1 MKKILIAPIFLMSFF
16 LQAQTHT
23 VAEKETP
30 YSISKKYG
38 LSLKEL
44 YELNPEIKDGAIKI
58 GQTLNI
64 GKKSTGQKQKVVA
77 ASKEVQLG
85 KIILKPKQT
94 LYSLTR
100 QYHVTEAEVRKLNPN
115 LEMKIGEEVVLPLDK
130 ITKYGA
136 SELVTTSTPKE
147 VATPAPAQ
155 ESSSVEKTTK
165 TLSEGEYEVQS
176 RDNYSRITKQFGISK
191 KDLFALNPGLEESG
205 LKVGDII
212 KVKHPSVTNSTESA
226 KPDFSETKK
235 VTPSQEDYITYTVQ
249 AGDTVFGIL
258 NKYDLDLDQLL
269 ELNPQISDGLKP
281 GMVLKIKKF
290 NKAYVKKNTNALKV
304 VLMLPFG
311 FDTGDS
317 KYRGLATDFLMG
329 AKLAVQ
335 MNAKKGQELDFN
347 IIDAGNEKAFKKN
360 LIQIDPS
367 NTDLIIGPLFKSNVL
382 EVLDYVKDT
391 QIPVVAPFANSEDM
405 YDFGNLIIAETDK
418 TIYADRIA
426 KEVKEVFSNQKIYIV
441 SGADTIN
448 ADYIKTKLEKSLK
461 KADIVIV
468 DNASKIELEQNMM
481 TGQSSPVIAI
491 LASDDDAVG
500 NAFASK
506 LINLSKETKG
516 IKAFSMFYTS
526 AFDKKV
532 DELSQASLVYIMDRK
547 IDSEGDF
554 EKEVLAAYK
563 SKYCKTPSKYAVVG
577 FDIVNDMLSRE
588 NKKGEIFKQMGQT
601 QTQLAT
607 KFEFQRVKPNGAYVN
622 VGYRVVR
629 LLP

>member
-491 LASDDDAVG
+491 LASDDDGVG
-500 NAFASK
+500 SAFAST

-516 IKAFSMFYTS
+516 IKAFSMFYTP

-532 DELSQASLVYIMDRK
+532 DELNQVSLVYLTDRK
-547 IDSEGDF
+547 INEEGDF
-554 EKEVLAAYK
+554 EKEILAAYK
-563 SKYCKTPSKYAVVG
+563 AKYCKTPSKYAIVG

-607 KFEFQRVKPNGAYVN
+607 KFEFQRIKPNGAYVN
-622 VGYRVVR
+622 VSYRVVR

>member
-1 MKKILIAPIFLMSFF
+1 MKKILIAPIFLVSFF

-23 VAEKETP
+23 VVEKETP
-30 YSISKKYG
+30 YSISRKYG
-38 LSLKEL
+38 LSIKEL

-58 GQTLNI
+58 GQTLNV
-64 GKKSTGQKQKVVA
+64 GKKSTRPKQKVVDS
-77 ASKEVQLG
+77 SKEVQLG

-136 SELVTTSTPKE
+136 TELVTTTKETTTP
-147 VATPAPAQ
+147 TTTQ
-155 ESSSVEKTTK
+155 ENSSAEKATK
-165 TLSEGEYEVQS
+165 TLAEGEYEVQAK
-176 RDNYSRITKQFGISK
+176 DNYYRITRQFGISK

-205 LKVGDII
+205 LKVGEVI
-212 KVKHPSVTNSTESA
+212 KVKHQAIAGSTESA

-235 VTPSQEDYITYTVQ
+235 VTTPSQEDYITYTVQ
-249 AGDTVFGIL
+249 EGDTVFGIL

-269 ELNPQISDGLKP
+269 ELNPQISEGLKP

-329 AKLAVQ
+329 AKLAVE
-335 MNAKKGQELDFN
+335 MNARKGQELDFN

-360 LIQIDPS
+360 LIQIDSS
-367 NTDLIIGPLFKSNVL
+367 NTDLIIGPLFKTNVL

-405 YDFGNLIIAETDK
+405 YGFGNLIIAETDK
-418 TIYADRIA
+418 AIYADRIV

-441 SGADTIN
+441 SGAETTN
-448 ADYIKTKLEKSLK
+448 ADYIKTKLEKSLR

-506 LINLSKETKG
+506 LISLSKETKG
-516 IKAFSMFYTS
+516 IKAFSMFYTP

-547 IDSEGDF
+547 INSEGSF

-563 SKYCKTPSKYAVVG
+563 AKYCKTPSKYAVVG

-607 KFEFQRVKPNGAYVN
+607 KFEFQRIKPNGAYVN
-622 VGYRVVR
+622 IGYRVVR

>member
-1 MKKILIAPIFLMSFF
+1 MKKILIAPIFLVSFF

-23 VAEKETP
+23 VVEKETP
-30 YSISKKYG
+30 YSISRKYG
-38 LSLKEL
+38 LSIKEL

-58 GQTLNI
+58 GQTLNV
-64 GKKSTGQKQKVVA
+64 GKKSTRPKQKVVDS
-77 ASKEVQLG
+77 SKEVQLG

-130 ITKYGA
+130 ITKYGVT
-136 SELVTTSTPKE
+136 ELVTTTKETTTP
-147 VATPAPAQ
+147 TTTQ
-155 ESSSVEKTTK
+155 ENSSAEKATK
-165 TLSEGEYEVQS
+165 TLAEGEYEVQAK
-176 RDNYSRITKQFGISK
+176 DNYYRITRQFGISK

-205 LKVGDII
+205 LKVGEVI
-212 KVKHPSVTNSTESA
+212 KVKHQAIASSTESA

-235 VTPSQEDYITYTVQ
+235 VTTPSQEDYITYTVQ
-249 AGDTVFGIL
+249 EGDTVFGIL

-269 ELNPQISDGLKP
+269 ELNPQISEGLKP

-329 AKLAVQ
+329 AKLAVE
-335 MNAKKGQELDFN
+335 MNARKGQELDFN

-360 LIQIDPS
+360 LIQIDSS
-367 NTDLIIGPLFKSNVL
+367 NTDLIIGPLFKTNVL

-405 YDFGNLIIAETDK
+405 YGFGNLIIAETDK
-418 TIYADRIA
+418 AIYADRIV

-441 SGADTIN
+441 SGAETTN
-448 ADYIKTKLEKSLK
+448 ADYIKTKLEKSLR
-461 KADIVIV
+461 KADIIIV

-491 LASDDDAVG
+491 LASDDDGVG
-500 NAFASK
+500 SAFAST

-516 IKAFSMFYTS
+516 IKAFSMFYTP

-532 DELSQASLVYIMDRK
+532 DELNQVSLVYLTDRK
-547 IDSEGDF
+547 INEEGDF
-554 EKEVLAAYK
+554 EKEILAAYK
-563 SKYCKTPSKYAVVG
+563 AKYCKTPSKYAIVG

-607 KFEFQRVKPNGAYVN
+607 KFEFQRIKPNGAYVN

>member
-1 MKKILIAPIFLMSFF
+1 MKKILIAPIFLVSFF

-23 VAEKETP
+23 VVEKETP
-30 YSISKKYG
+30 YSISRKYG
-38 LSLKEL
+38 LSIKEL
-44 YELNPEIKDGAIKI
+44 YELNPEIKDGVIKI
-58 GQTLNI
+58 GQTLNV
-64 GKKSTGQKQKVVA
+64 GKKSTRPKQKVVDS
-77 ASKEVQLG
+77 SKEVQLG

-136 SELVTTSTPKE
+136 TELVTTTKETTTP
-147 VATPAPAQ
+147 TTTQ
-155 ESSSVEKTTK
+155 ENSSAEKATK
-165 TLSEGEYEVQS
+165 TLAEGEYEVQAK
-176 RDNYSRITKQFGISK
+176 DNYYRITRQFGISK

-205 LKVGDII
+205 LKVGEVI
-212 KVKHPSVTNSTESA
+212 KVKHQAIASSTESA

-235 VTPSQEDYITYTVQ
+235 VTLSQEDYITYTVQ
-249 AGDTVFGIL
+249 EGDTVFGIL

-269 ELNPQISDGLKP
+269 ELNPQISEGLKP

-329 AKLAVQ
+329 AKLAVE
-335 MNAKKGQELDFN
+335 MNARKGQELDFN

-360 LIQIDPS
+360 LIQIDSS
-367 NTDLIIGPLFKSNVL
+367 NTDLIIGPLFKTNVL

-405 YDFGNLIIAETDK
+405 YGFGNLIIAETDK
-418 TIYADRIA
+418 AIYADRIV

-441 SGADTIN
+441 SGAETTN
-448 ADYIKTKLEKSLK
+448 ADYIKTKLEKSLR

-491 LASDDDAVG
+491 LASDDDGVG
-500 NAFASK
+500 SAFAST

-516 IKAFSMFYTS
+516 IKAFSMFYTP

-532 DELSQASLVYIMDRK
+532 DELNQVSLVYLTDRK
-547 IDSEGDF
+547 INEEGDF
-554 EKEVLAAYK
+554 EKEILAAYK
-563 SKYCKTPSKYAVVG
+563 AKYCKTPSKYAIVG

-607 KFEFQRVKPNGAYVN
+607 KFEFQRIKPNGAYVN

>member
-16 LQAQTHT
+16 LQAQMHT

-136 SELVTTSTPKE
+136 SELVTTSTTKE
-147 VATPAPAQ
+147 TTAPNITQ
-155 ESSSVEKTTK
+155 ESSSVEKTVK
-165 TLSEGEYEVQS
+165 ALSEGEYEVQA
-176 RDNYSRITKQFGISK
+176 RDNYYRITRQFGISK

-212 KVKHPSVTNSTESA
+212 KVKHPAVANSTESA

-235 VTPSQEDYITYTVQ
+235 VTPSQEDYVTYTVQ

-258 NKYDLDLDQLL
+258 SKYDLDLDQLL

-329 AKLAVQ
+329 AKLAVE
-335 MNAKKGQELDFN
+335 MNARKGQELDFN

-367 NTDLIIGPLFKSNVL
+367 NTDLIIGPLFKTNVL

-418 TIYADRIA
+418 TIYADRIV

-441 SGADTIN
+441 SGAETTN

-516 IKAFSMFYTS
+516 IKAFSMFYTP

-547 IDSEGDF
+547 INSEGSF

-563 SKYCKTPSKYAVVG
+563 AKYCKTPSKYAIVG

-588 NKKGEIFKQMGQT
+588 NKKGEIFKQMGQA

-607 KFEFQRVKPNGAYVN
+607 KFEFQRIKPNGAYVN

>member
-16 LQAQTHT
+16 LQAQMHT

-77 ASKEVQLG
+77 ASKDVQLG

-136 SELVTTSTPKE
+136 SELVTTSTTKE
-147 VATPAPAQ
+147 TTAPNITQ
-155 ESSSVEKTTK
+155 ESSSVEKTVK
-165 TLSEGEYEVQS
+165 ALSEGEYEVQA
-176 RDNYSRITKQFGISK
+176 RDNYYRITRQFGISK

-212 KVKHPSVTNSTESA
+212 KVKHPAVANSTESA

-235 VTPSQEDYITYTVQ
+235 VTPSQEDYVTYTVQ

-258 NKYDLDLDQLL
+258 SKYDLDLDQLL

-329 AKLAVQ
+329 AKLAVE
-335 MNAKKGQELDFN
+335 MNARKGQELDFN

-367 NTDLIIGPLFKSNVL
+367 NTDLIIGPLFKTNVL

-418 TIYADRIA
+418 TIYADRIV

-441 SGADTIN
+441 SGAETTN
-448 ADYIKTKLEKSLK
+448 ADYIKTKLEKSLR

-532 DELSQASLVYIMDRK
+532 DELSQANLVYIMDRK
-547 IDSEGDF
+547 INSEGSF

-563 SKYCKTPSKYAVVG
+563 AKYCKTPSKYAVVG

-607 KFEFQRVKPNGAYVN
+607 KFEFQRIKPNGAYVN

>member
-491 LASDDDAVG
+491 LASDDDGVG
-500 NAFASK
+500 SAFAST

-516 IKAFSMFYTS
+516 IKAFSMFYTP

-532 DELSQASLVYIMDRK
+532 DELNQVSLVYLTDRK
-547 IDSEGDF
+547 INEEGDF
-554 EKEVLAAYK
+554 EKEILAAYK
-563 SKYCKTPSKYAVVG
+563 AKYCKTPSKYAIVG

-607 KFEFQRVKPNGAYVN
+607 KFEFQRIKPNGAYVN

>member
-30 YSISKKYG
+30 YSISRKYG
-38 LSLKEL
+38 LSIKEL

-64 GKKSTGQKQKVVA
+64 GKKSAGQRQKVVA

-85 KIILKPKQT
+85 KIVLKPKQT
-94 LYSLTR
+94 LYSLIR
-100 QYHVTEAEVRKLNPN
+100 QYHITETEVRKLNPN

-136 SELVTTSTPKE
+136 SELVTTSTVKE
-147 VATPAPAQ
+147 VATPTTTQ
-155 ESSSVEKTTK
+155 ENSSVEKTAK
-165 TLSEGEYEVQS
+165 ALSEGEYEVQAK
-176 RDNYSRITKQFGISK
+176 DNYYRITRQFGISK
-191 KDLFALNPGLEESG
+191 KDLFALNPGLEENG
-205 LKVGDII
+205 LKVGEVI
-212 KVKHPSVTNSTESA
+212 KVKHPSVANSTEKI

-235 VTPSQEDYITYTVQ
+235 VVPSQEDYITYTVQ

-269 ELNPQISDGLKP
+269 ELNPQISEGLKP

-329 AKLAVQ
+329 AKLAVE

-360 LIQIDPS
+360 LIQIDQS

-391 QIPVVAPFANSEDM
+391 QIPIVAPFANSEEM
-405 YDFGNLIIAETDK
+405 YGFGNLIIAETDK
-418 TIYADRIA
+418 TIYADRIV

-441 SGADTIN
+441 AGDDTTN
-448 ADYIKTKLEKSLK
+448 ANYIKAGLDRSLR
-461 KADIVIV
+461 KAEVIIV

-491 LASDDDAVG
+491 LASDDDGVG

-506 LINLSKETKG
+506 IIGLSKDTKG
-516 IKAFSMFYTS
+516 IKAFSMFYVP

-532 DELSQASLVYIMDRK
+532 DELSQANLVYIMDRK
-547 IDSEGDF
+547 INSEGSF

-563 SKYCKTPSKYAVVG
+563 AKYCKTPSKYAVVG

-607 KFEFQRVKPNGAYVN
+607 KFEFQRIKPNGAYVN

>member
-1 MKKILIAPIFLMSFF
+1 MKKILIAPIFLVSFF

-23 VAEKETP
+23 VVEKETP
-30 YSISKKYG
+30 YSISRKYG
-38 LSLKEL
+38 LSIKEL

-58 GQTLNI
+58 GQTLNV
-64 GKKSTGQKQKVVA
+64 GKKSTRPKQKVVDS
-77 ASKEVQLG
+77 SKEVQLG

-136 SELVTTSTPKE
+136 TELVTTTKETTTP
-147 VATPAPAQ
+147 TTTQ
-155 ESSSVEKTTK
+155 ENSSAEKATK
-165 TLSEGEYEVQS
+165 TLAEGEYEVQAK
-176 RDNYSRITKQFGISK
+176 DNYYRITRQFGISK

-205 LKVGDII
+205 LKVGEVI
-212 KVKHPSVTNSTESA
+212 KVKHQAIASSTESA

-235 VTPSQEDYITYTVQ
+235 VTLSQEDYITYTVQ
-249 AGDTVFGIL
+249 EGDTVFGIL

-269 ELNPQISDGLKP
+269 ELNPQISEGLKQ

-329 AKLAVQ
+329 AKLAVE
-335 MNAKKGQELDFN
+335 MNARKGQELDFN

-360 LIQIDPS
+360 LIQIDSS
-367 NTDLIIGPLFKSNVL
+367 NTDLIIGPLFKTNVL

-405 YDFGNLIIAETDK
+405 YGFGNLIIAETDK
-418 TIYADRIA
+418 AIYADRIV
-426 KEVKEVFSNQKIYIV
+426 KEVKEVFSNQEIYIV
-441 SGADTIN
+441 SGAETTN
-448 ADYIKTKLEKSLK
+448 ADYIKTKLEKSLR

-491 LASDDDAVG
+491 LASDDDGVG
-500 NAFASK
+500 SAFAST

-516 IKAFSMFYTS
+516 IKAFSMFYTP

-532 DELSQASLVYIMDRK
+532 DELNQVSLVYLTDRK
-547 IDSEGDF
+547 INEEGDF
-554 EKEVLAAYK
+554 EKEILAAYK
-563 SKYCKTPSKYAVVG
+563 AKYCKTPSKYAIVG

-607 KFEFQRVKPNGAYVN
+607 KFEFQRIKPNGAYVN

>member
-1 MKKILIAPIFLMSFF
+1 MKKILIAPIFLVSFF

-23 VAEKETP
+23 VVEKETP
-30 YSISKKYG
+30 YSISRKYG
-38 LSLKEL
+38 LSIKEL

-58 GQTLNI
+58 GQTLNV
-64 GKKSTGQKQKVVA
+64 GKKSTRPKQKVVDS
-77 ASKEVQLG
+77 SKEVQLG

-136 SELVTTSTPKE
+136 TELVTTTKETTTP
-147 VATPAPAQ
+147 TTTQ
-155 ESSSVEKTTK
+155 ENSSAEKATK
-165 TLSEGEYEVQS
+165 TLAEGEYEVQAK
-176 RDNYSRITKQFGISK
+176 DNYYRITRQFGISK

-205 LKVGDII
+205 LKVGEVI
-212 KVKHPSVTNSTESA
+212 KVKHQAIASSTESA

-235 VTPSQEDYITYTVQ
+235 VTTPSQEDYITYTVQ
-249 AGDTVFGIL
+249 EGDTVFGIL

-269 ELNPQISDGLKP
+269 ELNPQISEGLKP

-329 AKLAVQ
+329 AKLAVE
-335 MNAKKGQELDFN
+335 MNARKGQELDFN

-360 LIQIDPS
+360 LIQIDSS
-367 NTDLIIGPLFKSNVL
+367 NTDLIIGPLFKTNVL

-405 YDFGNLIIAETDK
+405 YGFGNLIIAETDK
-418 TIYADRIA
+418 AIYADRIV

-441 SGADTIN
+441 SGAETTN
-448 ADYIKTKLEKSLK
+448 ADYIKTKLEKSLR

-491 LASDDDAVG
+491 LASDDDGVG
-500 NAFASK
+500 SAFAST

-516 IKAFSMFYTS
+516 IKAFSMFYTP

-532 DELSQASLVYIMDRK
+532 DELNQVSLIYLTDRK
-547 IDSEGDF
+547 INEEGDF
-554 EKEVLAAYK
+554 EKEILAAYK
-563 SKYCKTPSKYAVVG
+563 AKYCKTPSKYAIVG

-607 KFEFQRVKPNGAYVN
+607 KFEFQRIKPNGAYVN

>member
-64 GKKSTGQKQKVVA
+64 GKKSAGQKQKVVV

-100 QYHVTEAEVRKLNPN
+100 QYHITEAEVRKLNPN

-136 SELVTTSTPKE
+136 SELVTTSTVKE
-147 VATPAPAQ
+147 IAAPTATQ
-155 ESSSVEKTTK
+155 ENSSVEKTAK
-165 TLSEGEYEVQS
+165 TLSEGEYEVQAK
-176 RDNYSRITKQFGISK
+176 DNYYRITRQFGISK
-191 KDLFALNPGLEESG
+191 KDLFALNPGLEENG
-205 LKVGDII
+205 LKVGEVI
-212 KVKHPSVTNSTESA
+212 KVKYPSVANSTEKI

-235 VTPSQEDYITYTVQ
+235 TVPSQEDYITYTVQ

-269 ELNPQISDGLKP
+269 ELNPEISEGLKP

-329 AKLAVQ
+329 AKLAVE

-360 LIQIDPS
+360 LIQIDQS

-391 QIPVVAPFANSEDM
+391 QIPVVAPFANSEEM
-405 YDFGNLIIAETDK
+405 YGFGNLIIAETDK
-418 TIYADRIA
+418 TIYADRIV

-441 SGADTIN
+441 AGDDTTN
-448 ADYIKTKLEKSLK
+448 ANYIKAGLEKSLR
-461 KADIVIV
+461 KAEVIIV
-468 DNASKIELEQNMM
+468 DNASKIELDQNMV

-500 NAFASK
+500 SAFTSK
-506 LINLSKETKG
+506 LIDLSKDTKG
-516 IKAFSMFYTS
+516 IKSFSMFYVP

-532 DELSQASLVYIMDRK
+532 DELSQANLVYIMDRK
-547 IDSEGDF
+547 INSEGNF

-563 SKYCKTPSKYAVVG
+563 AKYCKIPSKYAIVG

-607 KFEFQRVKPNGAYVN
+607 KFEFQRIKPNGAYVN

>member
-1 MKKILIAPIFLMSFF
+1 MKKILIAPIFLVSFF

-23 VAEKETP
+23 VVEKETP
-30 YSISKKYG
+30 YSISRKYG
-38 LSLKEL
+38 LSIKEL

-58 GQTLNI
+58 GQPLNV
-64 GKKSTGQKQKVVA
+64 GKKSTRPKQKVVDS
-77 ASKEVQLG
+77 SKEVQLG

-100 QYHVTEAEVRKLNPN
+100 QYHITEAEVRKLNPN

-136 SELVTTSTPKE
+136 SELVTTSTVKE
-147 VATPAPAQ
+147 ISTPTTTQ
-155 ESSSVEKTTK
+155 ENSSVEKTAK
-165 TLSEGEYEVQS
+165 ALSEGEYEVQAK
-176 RDNYSRITKQFGISK
+176 DNYYRITRQFGISK
-191 KDLFALNPGLEESG
+191 KDLFALNPGLEENG
-205 LKVGDII
+205 LKVGEVI
-212 KVKHPSVTNSTESA
+212 KVKHPSVANSTEKI

-235 VTPSQEDYITYTVQ
+235 VVPSQEDYITYTVQ

-269 ELNPQISDGLKP
+269 ELNPQISEGLKP

-329 AKLAVQ
+329 AKLAVE

-360 LIQIDPS
+360 LIQIDQS

-391 QIPVVAPFANSEDM
+391 QIPIVAPFANSEEM
-405 YDFGNLIIAETDK
+405 YGFGNLIIAETDK
-418 TIYADRIA
+418 TIYADRIV

-441 SGADTIN
+441 AGDDTTN
-448 ADYIKTKLEKSLK
+448 ANYIKTGLEKSLR
-461 KADIVIV
+461 KAEVIIV

-491 LASDDDAVG
+491 LASDDDGVG

-506 LINLSKETKG
+506 IISLSKDTKG
-516 IKAFSMFYTS
+516 IKAFSMFYTP

-532 DELSQASLVYIMDRK
+532 DELSQANLVYIMDRK
-547 IDSEGDF
+547 INSEGSF

-563 SKYCKTPSKYAVVG
+563 AKYCKTPSKYAVVG

-607 KFEFQRVKPNGAYVN
+607 KFEFQRIKPNGAYVN

>member
-30 YSISKKYG
+30 YSISRKYG

-329 AKLAVQ
+329 AKLAVE

-405 YDFGNLIIAETDK
+405 YDFGNLIIAETGK
-418 TIYADRIA
+418 AIYADRIV

-441 SGADTIN
+441 SGADTTN

-506 LINLSKETKG
+506 LISLSKETKG
-516 IKAFSMFYTS
+516 IKAFSMFYTP

-554 EKEVLAAYK
+554 EKEVLATYK
-563 SKYCKTPSKYAVVG
+563 SKYCKTPSKYAIVG

-588 NKKGEIFKQMGQT
+588 NKKGEIFKQMGQA

>member
-212 KVKHPSVTNSTESA
+212 KVKHPAVANSTESA

-235 VTPSQEDYITYTVQ
+235 VTPSQEDYVTYTVQ

-258 NKYDLDLDQLL
+258 SKYDLDLDQLL

-329 AKLAVQ
+329 AKLAVE
-335 MNAKKGQELDFN
+335 MNARKGQELDFN

-367 NTDLIIGPLFKSNVL
+367 NTDLIIGPLFKTNVL

-418 TIYADRIA
+418 TIYADRIV

-441 SGADTIN
+441 SGAETTN
-448 ADYIKTKLEKSLK
+448 ADYIKTKLEKSLR

-532 DELSQASLVYIMDRK
+532 DELSQANLVYIMDRK
-547 IDSEGDF
+547 INSEGSF

-563 SKYCKTPSKYAVVG
+563 AKYCKTPSKYAVVG

-607 KFEFQRVKPNGAYVN
+607 KFEFQRIKPNGAYVN

>member
-30 YSISKKYG
+30 YSISRKYG
-38 LSLKEL
+38 LSMKEL

-77 ASKEVQLG
+77 ASKEIQLG

-115 LEMKIGEEVVLPLDK
+115 LEMKIGEEVVLPLNK

-136 SELVTTSTPKE
+136 SELVTTSTIKE
-147 VATPAPAQ
+147 TATPAPAQ

-212 KVKHPSVTNSTESA
+212 KVKHPSVANSTESA

-329 AKLAVQ
+329 AKLAVE

-418 TIYADRIA
+418 TIYADRIV
-426 KEVKEVFSNQKIYIV
+426 KEVKRFFLTRRFILYQGQKQQ
-441 SGADTIN
+441 T
-448 ADYIKTKLEKSLK
+448 
-461 KADIVIV
+461 
-468 DNASKIELEQNMM
+468 
-481 TGQSSPVIAI
+481 
-491 LASDDDAVG
+491 
-500 NAFASK
+500 
-506 LINLSKETKG
+506 LI
-516 IKAFSMFYTS
+516 I
-526 AFDKKV
+526 
-532 DELSQASLVYIMDRK
+532 
-547 IDSEGDF
+547 
-554 EKEVLAAYK
+554 
-563 SKYCKTPSKYAVVG
+563 
-577 FDIVNDMLSRE
+577 
-588 NKKGEIFKQMGQT
+588 
-601 QTQLAT
+601 
-607 KFEFQRVKPNGAYVN
+607 
-622 VGYRVVR
+622 
-629 LLP
+629 

>member
-1 MKKILIAPIFLMSFF
+1 MKKILIAPIFLVSFF

-23 VAEKETP
+23 VVEKETP
-30 YSISKKYG
+30 YSISRKYG
-38 LSLKEL
+38 LSIKEL

-58 GQTLNI
+58 GQTLNV
-64 GKKSTGQKQKVVA
+64 GKKSTRPKQKVVDS
-77 ASKEVQLG
+77 SKEVQLG

-136 SELVTTSTPKE
+136 SELVTTSTVKE
-147 VATPAPAQ
+147 VATPTTTQ
-155 ESSSVEKTTK
+155 ENSSVEKTAK
-165 TLSEGEYEVQS
+165 ALSEGEYEVQAK
-176 RDNYSRITKQFGISK
+176 DNYYRITRQFGISK
-191 KDLFALNPGLEESG
+191 KDLFALNPGLEENG
-205 LKVGDII
+205 LKVGEVI
-212 KVKHPSVTNSTESA
+212 KVKHPSVANSTEKI

-235 VTPSQEDYITYTVQ
+235 VVPSQEDYITYTVQ

-269 ELNPQISDGLKP
+269 ELNPQISEGLKP

-329 AKLAVQ
+329 AKLAVE

-360 LIQIDPS
+360 LIQIDQS

-391 QIPVVAPFANSEDM
+391 QIPIVAPFANSEEM
-405 YDFGNLIIAETDK
+405 YGFGNLIIAETDK
-418 TIYADRIA
+418 TIYADRIV

-441 SGADTIN
+441 AGDDTTN
-448 ADYIKTKLEKSLK
+448 ANYIKAGLDKSLR
-461 KADIVIV
+461 KAEVIIV

-491 LASDDDAVG
+491 LASDDDGVG

-506 LINLSKETKG
+506 IIGLSKDTKG
-516 IKAFSMFYTS
+516 IKAFSMFYVP

-532 DELSQASLVYIMDRK
+532 DELSQANLVYIMDRK
-547 IDSEGDF
+547 INSEGSF

-563 SKYCKTPSKYAVVG
+563 AKYCKTPSKYAVVG

-607 KFEFQRVKPNGAYVN
+607 KFEFQRIKPNGAYVN

>member
-44 YELNPEIKDGAIKI
+44 YELNPEIKDGSIKI

-405 YDFGNLIIAETDK
+405 YDFGNLIIAETGK
-418 TIYADRIA
+418 AIYADRIV

-441 SGADTIN
+441 SGADTTN

-506 LINLSKETKG
+506 LISLSKETKG
-516 IKAFSMFYTS
+516 IKAFSMFYTP

-554 EKEVLAAYK
+554 EKEVLATYK
-563 SKYCKTPSKYAVVG
+563 SKYCKTPSKYAIVG

-588 NKKGEIFKQMGQT
+588 NKKGEIFKQMGQA

>member
-23 VAEKETP
+23 VVEKETP
-30 YSISKKYG
+30 YSISRKYG
-38 LSLKEL
+38 LSIKEL

-58 GQTLNI
+58 GQTLNV
-64 GKKSTGQKQKVVA
+64 GKKSTRPKQKVVDS
-77 ASKEVQLG
+77 SKEVQLG

-136 SELVTTSTPKE
+136 TELVTTSTPKE

-205 LKVGDII
+205 LKVGEVI
-212 KVKHPSVTNSTESA
+212 KVKHQAIASSTESA

-235 VTPSQEDYITYTVQ
+235 VTPSQEDYVTYTVQ

-258 NKYDLDLDQLL
+258 SKYDLDLDQLL

-329 AKLAVQ
+329 AKLAVE
-335 MNAKKGQELDFN
+335 MNARKGQELDFN

-367 NTDLIIGPLFKSNVL
+367 NTDLIIGPLFKTNVL

-418 TIYADRIA
+418 TIYADRIV

-441 SGADTIN
+441 SGAETTN

-506 LINLSKETKG
+506 LISLSKETKG
-516 IKAFSMFYTS
+516 IKAFSMFYTP

-547 IDSEGDF
+547 INSEGSF

-563 SKYCKTPSKYAVVG
+563 AKYCKTPSKYAVVG

-607 KFEFQRVKPNGAYVN
+607 KFEFQRIKPNGAYVN

>member
-1 MKKILIAPIFLMSFF
+1 MKKILIAPIFLVSFF

-23 VAEKETP
+23 VVEKETP
-30 YSISKKYG
+30 YSISRKYG
-38 LSLKEL
+38 LSIKEL

-58 GQTLNI
+58 GQTLNV
-64 GKKSTGQKQKVVA
+64 GKKSTRPKQKVVDS
-77 ASKEVQLG
+77 SKEVQLG

-136 SELVTTSTPKE
+136 TELVTTTKETTTP
-147 VATPAPAQ
+147 TTTQ
-155 ESSSVEKTTK
+155 ENSSAEKATK
-165 TLSEGEYEVQS
+165 TLAEGEYEVQAK
-176 RDNYSRITKQFGISK
+176 DNYYRITRQFGISK

-205 LKVGDII
+205 LKVGEVI
-212 KVKHPSVTNSTESA
+212 KVKHQAIASSTESA

-235 VTPSQEDYITYTVQ
+235 VTTPSQEDYITYTVQ
-249 AGDTVFGIL
+249 EGDTVFGIL

-269 ELNPQISDGLKP
+269 ELNPQISEGLKP

-329 AKLAVQ
+329 AKLAVE
-335 MNAKKGQELDFN
+335 MNARKGQELDFN

-360 LIQIDPS
+360 LIQIDSS
-367 NTDLIIGPLFKSNVL
+367 NTDLIIGPLFKTNVL

-405 YDFGNLIIAETDK
+405 YGFGNLIIAETDK
-418 TIYADRIA
+418 AIYADRIV

-441 SGADTIN
+441 SGAETTN
-448 ADYIKTKLEKSLK
+448 ADYIKTKLEKSLR

-491 LASDDDAVG
+491 LASDDDGVG
-500 NAFASK
+500 SAFAST

-516 IKAFSMFYTS
+516 IKAFSMFYTP

-532 DELSQASLVYIMDRK
+532 DELNQVSLVYLTDRK
-547 IDSEGDF
+547 INEEGDF
-554 EKEVLAAYK
+554 EKEILAAYK
-563 SKYCKTPSKYAVVG
+563 AKYCKTPSKYAIVG

-607 KFEFQRVKPNGAYVN
+607 KFEFQRIKPNGAYVN

>member
-30 YSISKKYG
+30 YSISRKYG
-38 LSLKEL
+38 LSIKEL

-64 GKKSTGQKQKVVA
+64 GKKSAGQRQKVVA

-85 KIILKPKQT
+85 KIVLKPKQT
-94 LYSLTR
+94 LYSLIR
-100 QYHVTEAEVRKLNPN
+100 QYHITETEVRKLNPN

-136 SELVTTSTPKE
+136 SELVTTSTVKE
-147 VATPAPAQ
+147 VATPTTTQ
-155 ESSSVEKTTK
+155 ENSSVEKTAK
-165 TLSEGEYEVQS
+165 ALSEGEYEVQAK
-176 RDNYSRITKQFGISK
+176 DNYYRITRQFGISK
-191 KDLFALNPGLEESG
+191 KDLFALNPGLEENG
-205 LKVGDII
+205 LKVGEVI
-212 KVKHPSVTNSTESA
+212 KVKHPSVANSTEKI

-235 VTPSQEDYITYTVQ
+235 VVPSQEDYITYTVQ

-269 ELNPQISDGLKP
+269 ELNPQISEGLKP

-329 AKLAVQ
+329 AKLAVE

-360 LIQIDPS
+360 LIQIDQS

-391 QIPVVAPFANSEDM
+391 QIPIVAPFANSEEM
-405 YDFGNLIIAETDK
+405 YGFGNLIIAETDK
-418 TIYADRIA
+418 TIYADRIV

-441 SGADTIN
+441 AGDDTTN
-448 ADYIKTKLEKSLK
+448 ANYIKAGLDRSLR
-461 KADIVIV
+461 KAEVIIV

-491 LASDDDAVG
+491 LASDDDGVG

-506 LINLSKETKG
+506 IIGLSKDTKG
-516 IKAFSMFYTS
+516 IKAFSMFYVA

-532 DELSQASLVYIMDRK
+532 DELSQANLVYIMDRK
-547 IDSEGDF
+547 INSEGSF

-563 SKYCKTPSKYAVVG
+563 AKYCKTPSKYAIVG

-588 NKKGEIFKQMGQT
+588 NKKGEIFKQMGQA